1 MFCHP
6 IRKDIMKTFE
16 VWVLRIRTMI
26 DLRAFRE
33 VYYYYYYCYLFKVN
47 FKVVTV
53 LSLDALRL
61 SMLSVVAPTY
71 LMEGHF

>member
-1 MFCHP
+1 
-6 IRKDIMKTFE
+6 
-16 VWVLRIRTMI
+16 MI